1 MTFQFGRLNARY
13 RGLCPEPGGQWRTS
27 FFTYVTVSLALSF
40 VVVSP
45 ALWSGLF
52 GDDIINALTP
62 ELVQNTYGSLYR
74 LIFDTALGWAAIGRL
89 YPISIAVSYTVW
101 NYAYYDPAYVKIT
114 SVIGYLVCLGV
125 TADFMRRFT
134 SSARAALFFILISA
148 LCVQFRVWF
157 DAILCFPLLV
167 PLTLTLVML
176 QASLL
181 HSYLTFGSQW
191 NLYLALAI
199 FAAGLITYELAI
211 VALPI
216 DLVILGVARAS
227 HKQKFSVMAAI
238 VGLFLVYLLLQNALR
253 VPGAYVYEGT
263 AISLDTTKFM
273 RALAINLFAAF
284 PLTYL
289 MLNPELVLRHCSL
302 VDLLTILAISAA
314 LGTLFYLVW
323 RKVTELRQTSFINIA
338 AMLSIGAFLI
348 LVPAAMLALSM
359 RYQDLVTKFGDVYIQ
374 ALFEEIGLGILAACG
389 INTVFTRGQPASL
402 ARQLSAGVLA
412 LIYAMTFENN
422 VLVVSEFNE
431 GIDKI
436 GRSAFI
442 ESMRDGELDAV
453 SDGSLLVFE
462 GHRVWAD
469 PRLVRLFSGKV
480 VSVKSGTVDEAE
492 LRCYSHAFLIVIS
505 NSLRRNWFDRE
516 QAVVS
521 ISRVHTSSEPNRAMS
536 LPLDTW
542 RS

>member
-1 MTFQFGRLNARY
+1 
-13 RGLCPEPGGQWRTS
+13 
-27 FFTYVTVSLALSF
+27 
-40 VVVSP
+40 
-45 ALWSGLF
+45 
-52 GDDIINALTP
+52 
-62 ELVQNTYGSLYR
+62 
-74 LIFDTALGWAAIGRL
+74 
-89 YPISIAVSYTVW
+89 
-101 NYAYYDPAYVKIT
+101 
-114 SVIGYLVCLGV
+114 
-125 TADFMRRFT
+125 MRRFT
-134 SSARAALFFILISA
+134 TSARAALIFILISA

-191 NLYLALAI
+191 YLYFALAV
-199 FAAGLITYELAI
+199 FAVGLLTYELAI

-216 DLVILGVARAS
+216 DLIILWVARTS
-227 HKQKFSVMAAI
+227 HKQKLSIMAAI
-238 VGLFLVYLLLQNALR
+238 AGLFLVYLLLQNALR

-289 MLNPELVLRHCSL
+289 MLNLELVLRYRSL

-323 RKVTELRQTSFINIA
+323 RKVTRLRQTSFINIA

-348 LVPAAMLALSM
+348 LVPAAMLALSV
-359 RYQDLVTKFGDVYIQ
+359 RYQNLVTKLGDVYIQ

-389 INTVFTRGQPASL
+389 INIAFTRVQLASL
-402 ARQLSAGVLA
+402 VWQLSAGGLA
-412 LIYAMTFENN
+412 LIYAMTFVNN
-422 VLVVSEFNE
+422 VFVVSAFNE
-431 GIDKI
+431 GVDKL

-442 ESMRDGELDAV
+442 ESMRDGVLNAV
-453 SDGSLLVFE
+453 PDGSLLVFE

-492 LRCYSHAFLIVIS
+492 LRCYSNAFLIVIS
-505 NSLRRNWFDRE
+505 NPLRRNWLDRE
-516 QAVVS
+516 QAAVS
-521 ISRVHTSSEPNRAMS
+521 ISRVHPSSEPNRTMS
-536 LPLDTW
+536 LPLHTW